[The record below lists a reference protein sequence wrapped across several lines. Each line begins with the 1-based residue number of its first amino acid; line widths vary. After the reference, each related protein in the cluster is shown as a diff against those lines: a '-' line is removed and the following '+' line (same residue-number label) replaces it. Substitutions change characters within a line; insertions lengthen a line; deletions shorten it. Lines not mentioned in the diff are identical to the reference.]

1 MTLITPHKL
10 DSQWWQKQYSSTS
23 TNDGNT
29 LMGGSNAGYLTSNPS
44 QDLARAMSTLE
55 QTKNIKGSGT
65 KRSVSFALDTAR
77 RQHQFKKQS
86 KKQVKKKAKIQRK
99 SSKKQSKKRAKRQR
113 KPSKKQSKKQY
124 KVKRQAKTSVK
135 RQVKTSVKRQSKK
148 RQRIGPPP
156 KEAVIFSRKHARLCF
171 LNWIYFR

>member
-29 LMGGSNAGYLTSNPS
+29 LMGGSNAWYLTSNPS

-65 KRSVSFALDTAR
+65 K
-77 RQHQFKKQS
+77 
-86 KKQVKKKAKIQRK
+86 
-99 SSKKQSKKRAKRQR
+99 
-113 KPSKKQSKKQY
+113 
-124 KVKRQAKTSVK
+124 
-135 RQVKTSVKRQSKK
+135 
-148 RQRIGPPP
+148 
-156 KEAVIFSRKHARLCF
+156 EAYYSP
-171 LNWIYFR
+171 